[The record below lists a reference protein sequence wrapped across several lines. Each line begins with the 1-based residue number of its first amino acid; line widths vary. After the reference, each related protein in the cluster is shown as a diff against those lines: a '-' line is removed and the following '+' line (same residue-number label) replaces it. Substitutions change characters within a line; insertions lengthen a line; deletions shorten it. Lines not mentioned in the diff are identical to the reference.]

1 MNWLS
6 IQKIQSRAPI
16 FSRKNNPFF
25 HTNQNY
31 LFRRSNSYFLIY
43 SFFGCINLYQELLGP
58 GHKMLWIGF
67 CTFSHI
73 KWKEGAGVNLLPKAL
88 GARNQSIVLRPCLPL
103 PSKRAGHNKDRQLL
117 HLITVNSQFY
127 GRHKSCVPFYVC
139 RLRRTTVFPHCIQTA
154 YLFPD
159 DTRRPT
165 TTNVIARKYYA
176 QI

>member
-1 MNWLS
+1 MDRILHLLAY
-6 IQKIQSRAPI
+6 KM
-16 FSRKNNPFF
+16 K
-25 HTNQNY
+25 
-31 LFRRSNSYFLIY
+31 RRR
-43 SFFGCINLYQELLGP
+43 
-58 GHKMLWIGF
+58 
-67 CTFSHI
+67 
-73 KWKEGAGVNLLPKAL
+73 GVNLLPKAL

-159 DTRRPT
+159 DTHRPT
-165 TTNVIARKYYA
+165 TTNSLHGNTTYKYS
-176 QI
+176 ILIPL